1 MITMLIY
8 DNMEV
13 SWNRG
18 TPKSSILIAFSVS
31 IINHP
36 FWGTPFQ
43 ETSIIIHYPIATQPR
58 VLMGEDNLIDRAIIE
73 EACDT
78 WVEDK
83 IGQGSY
89 RKLVEFIGAPNDGN
103 GLLPYSF
110 HVQSHYFVWEGCGK
124 IRSRQPKGPCKFHGK
139 DMDFY
144 IWCVFFHRQWQ
155 LWLRQI
161 NSHQIFNMLF
171 KASRRLRQFAHRYVG
186 SILYTQY
193 SRQSTLKQTLAGS
206 PSSIIF
212 QHMYWFVATYVSWG
226 NFHVQLPN
234 IKQ

>member
-36 FWGTPFQ
+36 FWGTPVQ

-83 IGQGSY
+83 IGQGTY

-124 IRSRQPKGPCKFHGK
+124 MRSRQPKGPCKFHGK
-139 DMDFY
+139 DCFFPSSMTAVTSPDQLPSDFQY
-144 IWCVFFHRQWQ
+144 ALQSFEEAAAVCPSLCWI
-155 LWLRQI
+155 
-161 NSHQIFNMLF
+161 
-171 KASRRLRQFAHRYVG
+171 
-186 SILYTQY
+186 YTQY

-206 PSSIIF
+206 PSSIMF

-226 NFHVQLPN
+226 TFHVQLPN